1 MTRTCETCI
10 HYFESDFNAFC
21 KRYPPINDHTW
32 PKVLKGHF
40 CGEHQSRPKERQKL
54 TRVPTTEAAK
64 RIATL
69 FGRKL
74 TTEWNDREIR
84 AFRNCGQIDLADLA
98 LVEKLYAS
106 GYQFKR
112 TSLLTFLNNFLGE
125 VDNAKAKLPK
135 AKQAQSGDPEGWREW
150 MESKGYPFCEYS
162 KARGYM
168 KEEFQKQR
176 QLNSNDNTTKTETKQ

>member
-1 MTRTCETCI
+1 MTCKTCI
-10 HYFESDFNAFC
+10 HLRGNECRKN
-21 KRYPPINDHTW
+21 PPIADNTW
-32 PKVLKGHF
+32 PKVPEDGYCSQHKSL
-40 CGEHQSRPKERQKL
+40 PKSTTKS

-74 TTEWNDREIR
+74 TTEWSDREIR
-84 AFRNCGQIDLADLA
+84 AFKNCGAIDLADLA

-150 MESKGYPFCEYS
+150 MESKAYPYAEYS

-176 QLNSNDNTTKTETKQ
+176 QLNSNDNTTKPETKQ

>member
-10 HYFESDFNAFC
+10 HYFESDFNAYC
-21 KRYPPINDHTW
+21 RRYPPGDMFTW

-40 CGEHQSRPKERQKL
+40 CGEHKSIPTSTAKS

-74 TTEWNDREIR
+74 TTEWSEREIR
-84 AFRNCGQIDLADLA
+84 AFKNCGNIEPADMA
-98 LVEKLYAS
+98 AIESYYAS
-106 GYQFKR
+106 ERAKGEKGLHR
-112 TSLLTFLNNFLGE
+112 RDLGTFLNNFAGE
-125 VDNAKAKLPK
+125 LDRARARMPK
-135 AKQAQSGDPEGWREW
+135 AQAQAADPQGWKEW
-150 MESKGYPFCEYS
+150 MESKGYPFCEYL

-168 KEEFQKQR
+168 KEEFQREK
-176 QLNSNDNTTKTETKQ
+176 K

>member
-21 KRYPPINDHTW
+21 KRYPPVHDHTW

-40 CGEHQSRPKERQKL
+40 CGEHQSSPKERQKS

-74 TTEWNDREIR
+74 TTEWSEREIR
-84 AFRNCGQIDLADLA
+84 AFKNCGQIDLADLA
-98 LVEKLYAS
+98 SAHQFPSRNHRIRHRAQFTTGPPRRGKAQRRKPQIPWIRPAPRLAS
-106 GYQFKR
+106 AA
-112 TSLLTFLNNFLGE
+112 L
-125 VDNAKAKLPK
+125 
-135 AKQAQSGDPEGWREW
+135 W
-150 MESKGYPFCEYS
+150 
-162 KARGYM
+162 
-168 KEEFQKQR
+168 
-176 QLNSNDNTTKTETKQ
+176 NS

>member
-1 MTRTCETCI
+1 MICKTCI
-10 HYFESDFNAFC
+10 HLRGNECRKN
-21 KRYPPINDHTW
+21 PPIADNTW
-32 PKVLKGHF
+32 PKVADDGYCSQHK
-40 CGEHQSRPKERQKL
+40 SIAKSTPKSP
-54 TRVPTTEAAK
+54 RVPTTEAAK
-64 RIATL
+64 RIATM

-74 TTEWNDREIR
+74 TTEWSDREIR
-84 AFRNCGQIDLADLA
+84 AFKNCGVIDLADLA

-150 MESKGYPFCEYS
+150 MDSKGYPFCEYS

-168 KEEFQKQR
+168 KEEFQR
-176 QLNSNDNTTKTETKQ
+176 QKNK

>member
-1 MTRTCETCI
+1 MTCKTCMHLRGNECRK
-10 HYFESDFNAFC
+10 N
-21 KRYPPINDHTW
+21 PPIADNTW
-32 PKVLKGHF
+32 PKVPEDGY
-40 CGEHQSRPKERQKL
+40 CSQHQSIPKERQKS

-84 AFRNCGQIDLADLA
+84 AFKNCGAIDLADLA

-112 TSLLTFLNNFLGE
+112 TSLLTFLNNYLGE

-135 AKQAQSGDPEGWREW
+135 AKQTQAGDPEGWKEW
-150 MESKGYPFCEYS
+150 MESKGYLFCEYS

>member
-1 MTRTCETCI
+1 MTCKTCI
-10 HYFESDFNAFC
+10 HLRGNECRKN
-21 KRYPPINDHTW
+21 PPIADNTW
-32 PKVLKGHF
+32 PKVADDGYCSQHK
-40 CGEHQSRPKERQKL
+40 SIPKSTPKS

-112 TSLLTFLNNFLGE
+112 TSLLTFLNNYLGE

-135 AKQAQSGDPEGWREW
+135 AKQEQTADPQGWREW
-150 MESKGYPFCEYS
+150 MESKGYTFTEYA

-176 QLNSNDNTTKTETKQ
+176 QSNSNHNTTKTETKH

>member
-10 HYFESDFNAFC
+10 HYFESDFNAYC
-21 KRYPPINDHTW
+21 RRYPPGDMFTW
-32 PKVLKGHF
+32 PKVLKNHF
-40 CGEHQSRPKERQKL
+40 CGEHQSSPKERQKS

-84 AFRNCGQIDLADLA
+84 AFRNCGQIDLADLT

-112 TSLLTFLNNFLGE
+112 TSLLTFLNNYLGE

-150 MESKGYPFCEYS
+150 MESKGYPFCEYA

-176 QLNSNDNTTKTETKQ
+176 QLNSNDNTTKPETKQ

>member
-21 KRYPPINDHTW
+21 KRYPPIDDHTW

-40 CGEHQSRPKERQKL
+40 CGEYKSIPKSTTKS

-74 TTEWNDREIR
+74 TTEWSEREIR
-84 AFRNCGQIDLADLA
+84 AFKNCGVIDLADLA

-112 TSLLTFLNNFLGE
+112 TSLLTFLNNYLGE

-135 AKQAQSGDPEGWREW
+135 TKQEPIGDPQGWREW
-150 MESKGYPFCEYS
+150 MESKGYPFCEYA

-168 KEEFQKQR
+168 KEEFQRERK
-176 QLNSNDNTTKTETKQ
+176 

>member
-40 CGEHQSRPKERQKL
+40 CGEHQSIPKERQKS

-74 TTEWNDREIR
+74 TTEWSEREIR
-84 AFRNCGQIDLADLA
+84 AFKACGTIEPADMAAIESYYAIERAKGEKGLHRRDL
-98 LVEKLYAS
+98 
-106 GYQFKR
+106 G
-112 TSLLTFLNNFLGE
+112 TFLNNFAGE
-125 VDNAKAKLPK
+125 LDRARARMPK
-135 AKQAQSGDPEGWREW
+135 TQTQTADPQGWKEW
-150 MESKGYPFCEYS
+150 MESKGYQFTEYS

-168 KEEFQKQR
+168 KEEFQRERK
-176 QLNSNDNTTKTETKQ
+176 